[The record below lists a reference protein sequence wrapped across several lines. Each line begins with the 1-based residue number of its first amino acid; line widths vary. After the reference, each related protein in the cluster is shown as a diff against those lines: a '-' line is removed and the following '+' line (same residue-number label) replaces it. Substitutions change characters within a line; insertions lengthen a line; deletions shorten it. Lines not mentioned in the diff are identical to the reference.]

1 MWPFRRHSIIGLI
14 YIIIGIF
21 VASDHH
27 YLNNL
32 DSLARVVSAIL
43 AIALWP
49 LVLFDANLH
58 VHF

>member
-1 MWPFRRHSIIGLI
+1 MFRRRHSLITLI
-14 YIIIGIF
+14 YIVIGII
-21 VASDHH
+21 VASNHD

-32 DSLARVVSAIL
+32 DGLDRIVSAIL
-43 AIALWP
+43 AILLWP

>member
-1 MWPFRRHSIIGLI
+1 MFRRHNLI
-14 YIIIGIF
+14 TVVYIVIGIF

-32 DSLARVVSAIL
+32 DSLERIISALL
-43 AIALWP
+43 AIVLWP

-58 VHF
+58 VNF